1 MHPGVAKVTDLGF
14 MVPSDCSSSS
24 TLPVPAMLYNWAA
37 PEVIR
42 RKACT
47 GKADLYSI
55 CALVQELYTD
65 AVPWGSVNP
74 CWIKQAV
81 DAGQA
86 LFADPAVPQPYYDLL
101 LNGLKPSAQERTCS
115 LQDLRYTL
123 RFHLRMSSRWW
134 IR

>member
-1 MHPGVAKVTDLGF
+1 MCV
-14 MVPSDCSSSS
+14 
-24 TLPVPAMLYNWAA
+24 
-37 PEVIR
+37 
-42 RKACT
+42 
-47 GKADLYSI
+47 
-55 CALVQELYTD
+55 D

-123 RFHLRMSSRWW
+123 RFHLSVSSSQRKEKKPSCNTHPTVLHSSLGSVRLNVNSTKRNAVSAWSGDQNNY
-134 IR
+134 